1 MLACKNKYGL
11 ENKCMGIEIE
21 RKFLMKSD
29 EWKVH
34 VTETHVIKQG
44 YLQSGMDTTQQSSV
58 RIRISNK
65 QANINVKS
73 AELSAVRQEFE
84 YEIPL
89 HDAEQ
94 MLRTLCGGVVIE
106 KTRFY
111 VPYESHLWEIDIFSG
126 ENTGLQMAEVEL
138 GSLDEHFEKPD
149 WLGPE
154 VSHDERYY
162 NNYLIKNPYHK
173 WRT

>member
-1 MLACKNKYGL
+1 
-11 ENKCMGIEIE
+11 MGIEIE
-21 RKFLMKSD
+21 RKFLLKND
-29 EWKVH
+29 DWKAH

-44 YLQSGMDTTQQSSV
+44 YLQSGLDKSQKSSV

-73 AELSAVRQEFE
+73 VELTAIRQEFE
-84 YEIPL
+84 YDIPL

-94 MLRTLCGGVVIE
+94 MLRTLCNDVVIE
-106 KTRFY
+106 KTRYY
-111 VPYESHLWEIDIFSG
+111 VPYESHLWEIDVFEG
-126 ENTGLQMAEVEL
+126 PNAGLKMAEIEL

-162 NNYLIKNPYHK
+162 NIYLLKTPFQQWQK
-173 WRT
+173 

>member
-1 MLACKNKYGL
+1 
-11 ENKCMGIEIE
+11 MGIEIE
-21 RKFLMKSD
+21 RKFLLRND
-29 EWKVH
+29 EWKAH

-44 YLQSGMDTTQQSSV
+44 YLQSGLEKSQRSSV

-73 AELSAVRQEFE
+73 VELEAVRQEYE

-89 HDAEQ
+89 HDGEQ
-94 MLRTLCGGVVIE
+94 MMSKLCGDVIIE

-111 VPYESHLWEIDIFSG
+111 VPYESHLWEIDVFEG
-126 ENTGLQMAEVEL
+126 ENKGLQMAEIEL
-138 GSLDEHFEKPD
+138 GSLDEHFERPD

-162 NNYLIKNPYHK
+162 NIYLLRTPYK
-173 WRT
+173 QW

>member
-1 MLACKNKYGL
+1 MA
-11 ENKCMGIEIE
+11 IEIE
-21 RKFLMKSD
+21 RKFLIKTD
-29 EWKVH
+29 EWKAH

-44 YLQSGMDTTQQSSV
+44 YLQSGLDASQKSSV

-73 AELSAVRQEFE
+73 VELKAVRQEFE

-94 MLRTLCGGVVIE
+94 MLTTLCSDVVIE

-111 VPYESHLWEIDIFSG
+111 VPYESHLWEIDVFAG
-126 ENTGLQMAEVEL
+126 ENKGLQMAEVEL
-138 GSLDEHFEKPD
+138 GSLEEDFARPD

-154 VSHDERYY
+154 VTNDERYY
-162 NNYLIKNPYHK
+162 NIYLLKQPYK
-173 WRT
+173 QWNK

>member
-1 MLACKNKYGL
+1 MA
-11 ENKCMGIEIE
+11 IEIE
-21 RKFLMKSD
+21 RKFLIKSD
-29 EWKVH
+29 EWKAH

-44 YLQSGMDTTQQSSV
+44 YLQSGLDASQKSSV

-73 AELSAVRQEFE
+73 VELKAVRQEFE
-84 YEIPL
+84 YDIPL

-94 MLRTLCGGVVIE
+94 MLATLCSDVVIE

-111 VPYESHLWEIDIFSG
+111 VPYESHLWEIDVFAG
-126 ENTGLQMAEVEL
+126 ENKGLQMAEVEL
-138 GSLDEHFEKPD
+138 GSLEEDFARPD

-154 VSHDERYY
+154 VTNDERYY
-162 NNYLIKNPYHK
+162 NIYLLKQPYK
-173 WRT
+173 QWNE

>member
-1 MLACKNKYGL
+1 
-11 ENKCMGIEIE
+11 MGIEIE
-21 RKFLMKSD
+21 RKFLISND
-29 EWKVH
+29 EWKAH

-44 YLQSGMDTTQQSSV
+44 YLQSGLDETQKSSV

-73 AELSAVRQEFE
+73 VELKAVRQEFE
-84 YEIPL
+84 YDIPL

-94 MLRTLCGGVVIE
+94 MLATLCSDVVIE

-111 VPYESHLWEIDIFSG
+111 VPYESHLWEIDVFAG
-126 ENTGLQMAEVEL
+126 ENKGLMMAEVEL
-138 GSLDEHFEKPD
+138 GSLEEHFERPD

-154 VSHDERYY
+154 VTHDERYY
-162 NNYLIKNPYHK
+162 NIYLLKNPFRR
-173 WRT
+173 WSE